1 MDYNSYLD
9 SIDDSH
15 QMTTDKDHIRIIC
28 DIITQ
33 KKLNILELGSHI
45 GISTAALALSSP
57 ESNIVSVDLSD
68 TIREIDRVSY
78 WDSLGISNIRPITC
92 SSEQYLI
99 NMPTF
104 YDLIF
109 HDAMHGPS
117 IMPEYLM
124 CAQKTN
130 ILVIHD
136 FEQLTNEQQNQLSS
150 MFHKVEKFK
159 DIRGRILFIGF
170 KQ

>member
-28 DIITQ
+28 DIIKH
-33 KKLNILELGSHI
+33 KKLNILELGSHA
-45 GISTAALALSSP
+45 GISTAAFALSSP
-57 ESNIVSVDLSD
+57 EANIISVDLSD

-78 WDSLGISNIRPITC
+78 WNSLGISNITPITC
-92 SSEQYLI
+92 SAEYFLRNTQ
-99 NMPTF
+99 TF

-124 CAQKTN
+124 CTQKTK

-136 FEQLTNEQQNQLSS
+136 FEQLRNDQQNQLSCL
-150 MFHKVEKFK
+150 FIEAKTYK
-159 DIRGRILFIGF
+159 DNRGRILFIGF
-170 KQ
+170 K